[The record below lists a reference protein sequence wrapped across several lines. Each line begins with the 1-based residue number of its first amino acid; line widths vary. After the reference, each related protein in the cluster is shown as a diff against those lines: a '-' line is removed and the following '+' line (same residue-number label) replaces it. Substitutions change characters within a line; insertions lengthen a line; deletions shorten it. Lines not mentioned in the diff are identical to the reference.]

1 MQAFAGGGGRVA
13 CTSPMWSDSHRWNGG
28 LSGMLLR
35 CIVVANTGDFHNG
48 SIVDDG
54 SLNLLIYQSI
64 DLLMS
69 SYIII
74 IQRASPNPTTARC
87 FLFLIRTGVTALYG
101 VLPHDG
107 RGLLY
112 QVLRN

>member
-1 MQAFAGGGGRVA
+1 
-13 CTSPMWSDSHRWNGG
+13 
-28 LSGMLLR
+28 MLLR

-74 IQRASPNPTTARC
+74 KQTIHQQLRALQS
-87 FLFLIRTGVTALYG
+87 GKVDKYVTEIPG
-101 VLPHDG
+101 NRV
-107 RGLLY
+107 RY
-112 QVLRN
+112 QP